1 MLSGIQAQYVLH
13 QLFLARIN
21 TRHGHAPGVEGD
33 GAGDEF
39 AEVEH
44 MLIDTIIQTKL
55 FERRISHSP
64 PYLGDIPVN
73 STFSFFFPFV

>member
-33 GAGDEF
+33 VVGDEF

-44 MLIDTIIQTKL
+44 KLILKSIGHY
-55 FERRISHSP
+55 ISLILIFQLKILS
-64 PYLGDIPVN
+64 LILVN
-73 STFSFFFPFV
+73 DLLISGITV